1 MIVVKKATLALLACL
16 SLAALLATSAAADV
30 SHVYSHS
37 IGSAT
42 SSPPAPYPVSAPT
55 DVAVDR
61 ETGDVYVTDP
71 PNYRVQKFDSA
82 GNFILMFGK
91 GVDENTGGNV
101 CTAASH
107 DTCRP
112 GTATG
117 APGGFLAPSYLAID
131 NYPGGEGAVYVGD
144 SPGTENTSP
153 GTVQKFTSGGI
164 LVTSWGLG
172 GQKDG
177 SDAIGEVPVFGK
189 LTGVAIGGRCATPAH
204 TLWGDCEPVGT
215 LYISG
220 NHYGGHHV
228 WLYTQSGQYIKWT
241 AARGPWLKADED
253 GNFYSVDHGTFSG
266 TETIHKFIPETGSYQ
281 DSVAHEMTTDLPSD
295 GFDFDPATHELYQ
308 ATLTR
313 TGEGSHPP
321 RIDHYEPCTPEVT
334 GPCEPHDS
342 FGSAQLNQPRGVAVD
357 GDTHAVYVANEGS
370 NEVLVFTDARP
381 IVTTGPT
388 TGVTDDTVTFTGTI
402 NPAGRGDLTQCFFE
416 YGFDEQYGNV
426 VPCEPDPSANPPGSH
441 FTTETQ
447 VTATITG
454 LSPGTTGHYRLV
466 AKNTAEG
473 SGAGLDRTYTSTAPP
488 AILGLAAERLT
499 ATTADLVA
507 RITPN
512 GRDTRYRFE
521 YGTDLNY
528 GQTIPVPDG
537 QLPASYESQPVEV
550 HLTGLTPNV
559 VYHYRL
565 VAENESGVTRVEDH
579 TFSFYPPACPNS
591 NVRQQTKAN
600 FLPDCR
606 AYELVSPADA
616 GGTQL
621 FANGPNTGYATSPSR
636 LSFLGAFST
645 IPGAGGSP
653 TGANGDLYVAT
664 RTSRGWVT
672 RYVGWPASDTPVA
685 GGPPMGPPGSNPTL
699 EGAGVS
705 RMSSNGNAGIFGQD
719 GVITDPGMNRFL
731 SFKVGV
737 QSEFDFGNRT
747 PVASNAPRVYAADG
761 TYLERWP
768 TNLGLVPA
776 GQYPAGSSLYPHGGF
791 PAPGELPASVAPG
804 GDRALDCPSEG
815 VPPVG
820 VFDLVNNNCPGD
832 VTTSADLSHFVF
844 ATTWNVFAP
853 GGQLSGPGSVY
864 DNNTASGAVTVAS
877 KTPGGENIQSE
888 PGDQSHMPLSIPA
901 VSHDGSH
908 ILIGAHQTGPCG
920 YATCDLPPC
929 GSSSQF
935 ARRCPDQPSHLYMRV
950 DGAVTYDVSRG
961 HAVRYVGTASNGT
974 IVYFLSDE
982 RLTAEDTDSSTDLYR
997 WTQAGDALTLISKAD
1012 NAGNSGEPGNSDS
1025 CTGGLT
1031 TSYGT
1036 LTTGCG
1042 VTTYTQW
1049 LYCGDRFVRVTDTGN
1064 CLSDNSIAQDSGDI
1078 YFFSP
1083 EQLDGTLGIRNRE
1096 NLYVF
1101 RHGAVH
1107 YVTTLTGP
1115 PSCLQTLKTA
1125 CPRIIRM
1132 QVSPSGDD
1140 MAFVTKSPV
1149 TQYDNDGHKEMY
1161 RFKPDTGEMVC
1172 VSCLPSGEPPSHDV
1186 EASRDG
1192 LFMTDDGRVFFATED
1207 PLVHADTN
1215 RAQDV
1220 YEYVEGRPQL
1230 ITQGS
1235 GDTRTPNTN
1244 SLFVPLPGL
1253 VGVSANGTDVY
1264 FATYDTLVREDHN
1277 GLFMKF
1283 YDARSGGGFSA
1294 PALPPPCAAADECHA
1309 AGSELPTSVSDGT
1322 GVALGEG
1329 GDAPSA
1335 RHRHKAKHRKKH
1347 RHKRHHH
1354 RHGGASK

>member
-1 MIVVKKATLALLACL
+1 MIVVKKTALALLACL
-16 SLAALLATSAAADV
+16 PLAALLSTPAAADV

-37 IGSAT
+37 IGSAA
-42 SSPPAPYPVSAPT
+42 SSPPAPYPVSTPS
-55 DVAVDR
+55 DVAVDSA
-61 ETGDVYVTDP
+61 TGDVYVADTG
-71 PNYRVQKFDSA
+71 NHRVQKFDSA

-91 GVDENTGGNV
+91 EVDQTSGGNI
-101 CTAASH
+101 CTAASG
-107 DTCRP
+107 DTCKAGASTP
-112 GTATG
+112 TPTG
-117 APGGFLAPSYLAID
+117 FEEPAFLAID
-131 NYPGGEGAVYVGD
+131 NYPGGEGDVYVGD
-144 SPGTENTSP
+144 RK
-153 GTVQKFTSGGI
+153 GTVRKFTSGGALI
-164 LVTSWGLG
+164 TTWGLG

-177 SDAIGEVPVFGK
+177 SETPEIGGFNVVDGIA
-189 LTGVAIGGRCATPAH
+189 VGGRCASPSH
-204 TLWGDCEPVGT
+204 PVWGDCEPVGT
-215 LYISG
+215 LYVNG
-220 NHYGGHHV
+220 LHKGGGHATH
-228 WLYTQSGQYIKWT
+228 LFTRSGEFIIWA
-241 AARGPWLKADED
+241 AARGPLMKADSEGKWYTVPHESFGLQPED
-253 GNFYSVDHGTFSG
+253 S
-266 TETIHKFIPETGSYQ
+266 IQKFIPEFGGTLNAFPYLQ
-281 DSVAHEMTTDLPSD
+281 VTDHPTEGF
-295 GFDFDPATHELYQ
+295 GFDPVTEELYQ
-308 ATLTR
+308 ATGTR
-313 TGEGSHPP
+313 TGEGAHPP
-321 RIDHYEPCTPEVT
+321 RVNHFDACPHVETE
-334 GPCEPHDS
+334 GPCEPLDS
-342 FGSAQLNQPRGVAVD
+342 FGEGQLNNAGGVAVD
-357 GDTHAVYVANEGS
+357 GDTHTVYVANEGS
-370 NEVLVFTDARP
+370 NDVLVFTDARP
-381 IVTTGPT
+381 IVTTESFAA
-388 TGVTDDTVTFTGTI
+388 TDSTVTLSGSVD
-402 NPAGRGDLTQCFFE
+402 PAGRGNISQCYFE
-416 YGFDEQYGNV
+416 YGFEVSYGSTI
-426 VPCEPDPSANPPGSH
+426 PCDPDPSASPPGSN
-441 FTTETQ
+441 FTGPTT
-447 VTATITG
+447 VTATISG

-466 AKNTAEG
+466 ARNVTEG
-473 SGAGLDRTYTSTAPP
+473 QAAGLDRTFTSTSPP
-488 AILGLAAERLT
+488 AIVGLAAERLT

-512 GRDTRYRFE
+512 GRDTTYRFE

-528 GQTIPVPDG
+528 GQTAPVPDG
-537 QLPASYESQPVEV
+537 HLSASYEPQPVEV

-565 VAENESGVTRVEDH
+565 VAENESGVTTVEDH

-621 FANGPNTGYATSPSR
+621 FAQGPNTGYATSPSR
-636 LSFLGAFST
+636 FSFIGAFST
-645 IPGAGGSP
+645 IPGAGGNP

-664 RTSRGWVT
+664 RTGRGWVT
-672 RYVGWPASDTPVA
+672 RYVGWPASETPID
-685 GGPPMGPPGSNPTL
+685 GGPPMGPPNSSPTAA
-699 EGAGVS
+699 GQNGVS
-705 RMSSNGNAGIFGQD
+705 RMFTNGNAGIFGQD

-731 SFKVGV
+731 SFKAGV

-804 GDRALDCPSEG
+804 GDRALDCPSQG
-815 VPPVG
+815 VPPIG
-820 VFDLVNNNCPGD
+820 PFDLINNYCPGD

-844 ATTWNVFAP
+844 ATTWNIFAP
-853 GGQLSGPGSVY
+853 GGQLNGAGSVY
-864 DNNTASGAVTVAS
+864 DNNTAAGSVSVAS
-877 KTPGGENIQSE
+877 KTPAGENIPNE
-888 PGDQSHMPLSIPA
+888 PGDQSNTPLSIPA

-920 YATCDLPPC
+920 YAICDFPPC
-929 GSSSQF
+929 GQSSQY
-935 ARRCPDQPSHLYMRV
+935 AARCPDQPSHLYMRV

-982 RLTAEDTDSSTDLYR
+982 RLTGEDVDTSTDLYR
-997 WTQAGDALTLISKAD
+997 WTQAGDALTLVSKAD
-1012 NAGNSGEPGNSDS
+1012 NAGNFGEPGNSDS

-1036 LTTGCG
+1036 HTTACG
-1042 VTTYTQW
+1042 VTTYNQW
-1049 LYCGDRFVRVTDTGN
+1049 LRCGDKVLAVTDGGN

-1083 EQLDGTLGIRNRE
+1083 EQLVGTRGIRNQE

-1115 PSCLQTLKTA
+1115 PSCVQTLTSA
-1125 CPRIIRM
+1125 CPRIVRM

-1140 MAFVTKSPV
+1140 VAFVTKSPV
-1149 TQYDNDGHKEMY
+1149 TQYDNAGHKEMY

-1172 VSCLPSGEPPSHDV
+1172 VSCRPSGEPPSDDV

-1192 LFMTDDGRVFFATED
+1192 LFMTDDGRVFFSTED
-1207 PLVHADTN
+1207 PLVHTDTN

-1244 SLFVPLPGL
+1244 SLFAPLPGF

-1294 PALPPPCAAADECHA
+1294 PAPPPPCAAADECHA
-1309 AGSELPTSVSDGT
+1309 AASEPPPAVVQGT
-1322 GVALGEG
+1322 GVALGDG
-1329 GDAPSA
+1329 GNESSSK
-1335 RHRHKAKHRKKH
+1335 HRHKAKHRKK
-1347 RHKRHHH
+1347 RHKKHHRRHH
-1354 RHGGASK
+1354 RNGGASK